1 MILKNKYKIQDLIG
15 KGSYS
20 EVFEAKHIIKDT
32 IVAIKFDNGT
42 NISKT
47 LIKHEMEMYL
57 ILKKNNIS
65 NIISIKSY
73 GTINKC
79 HYFSINFVC
88 GGLLNLINLI
98 K

>member
-1 MILKNKYKIQDLIG
+1 MLLKNKYKIQKLIG
-15 KGSYS
+15 TGSYS
-20 EVFEAKHIIKDT
+20 KVFEAKHIIKDML
-32 IVAIKFDNGT
+32 VAIKFDNGT

-79 HYFSINFVC
+79 HY
-88 GGLLNLINLI
+88 LIMALYQKKI
-98 K
+98 IP